1 MAEQGVKEKKRIW
14 QRIKDLHDIYKFVL
28 LVLPI
33 FGGAFYDRFVNMW
46 GVTDKLEQYRQEFI
60 QTRKEDIHRY
70 QMDQLVDSM
79 EKAELRKEIRE
90 LKRERLTSKS
100 KSNERKS

>member
-1 MAEQGVKEKKRIW
+1 MAEQGVKEKKSVW
-14 QRIKDLHDIYKFVL
+14 QWLKNLHEVYKIAII
-28 LVLPI
+28 VLPL

-46 GVTDKLEQYRQEFI
+46 GITDKLEEYRQEFI
-60 QTRKEDIHRY
+60 ATRKEDIHRY